1 MPRVCT
7 AAMRLGST
15 KRSTSRRIPSRVAF
29 APVAIALLAL
39 YGCTGAGK
47 RHVLPEDGPP
57 MLEIYERH
65 FDEMHGGSIEGARA
79 KLGQPVQGRGIRSG
93 NLDLAGYTRTAQ
105 TEIEAIFP
113 ELPNPTLVMYV
124 FPHLTGGERAPV
136 PGYSTSFRMYEGA
149 EYALPGEALAR

>member
-7 AAMRLGST
+7 VAMRLGST
-15 KRSTSRRIPSRVAF
+15 RQIASGPALALLAV
-29 APVAIALLAL
+29 ALLAL
-39 YGCTGAGK
+39 GGCAGTNK
-47 RHVLPEDGPP
+47 KHVLPEDGPT

-65 FDEMHGGSIEGARA
+65 FDEMHGGSVEGARA

-93 NLDLAGYTRTAQ
+93 SLDLAGYTRTAQ

-149 EYALPGEALAR
+149 EYALPGESLER